1 MKQRHRPKEVAEKL
15 ANWSNVGDR
24 DAPVAFVGRDQE
36 IDLTTRQ
43 IATWRPGETRGRTII
58 AQGAPGAG
66 KTALLHEF
74 GRRLPTVVPNAAS
87 VYLPT
92 PWIDADVPD
101 LLKALAV
108 EMTGV
113 PSDSLRTTQSA
124 RHTAGV
130 KALATTQLGRSRSVS
145 PPEVT
150 TWSAFQRH
158 FAGLANQS
166 RPTLLLVDEIQR
178 IGAGEATK
186 NLLHHLHD
194 QTSFPVLLVC
204 GGLSTSVARLGEL
217 GLSRLDEA
225 HILHV
230 AALTPTETHQCLEE
244 SLRIMA
250 DDVGIG
256 GHPDQWAR
264 RLAPPT
270 HGWPQHITGHFR
282 AAAEAL
288 LESARPVFDDEN
300 LGRALALA
308 EINARRYYD
317 RRLEAS
323 RTNPVIVFAVH
334 EAAMHGEMDADD
346 AADTVEKTVATLSG
360 SRKARHHAN
369 FAGASDCVDQ
379 MLYAGVIAYATNAT
393 TSPLS
398 VPIPSMATQIANLL
412 PLARRQEVCRVL
424 GLPTG
429 HG

>member
-1 MKQRHRPKEVAEKL
+1 MKQRQMPTVVAEKL
-15 ANWSNVGDR
+15 ANWTNVGDR
-24 DAPVAFVGRDQE
+24 DAPVAFVGRDRE
-36 IDLTTRQ
+36 IDLTIRQ
-43 IATWRPGETRGRTII
+43 IATWRPGETRGRTIV

-74 GRRLPTVVPNAAS
+74 GRRLPSVVPNAAS

-92 PWIDADVPD
+92 PWIDTDVPD
-101 LLKALAV
+101 LLEALAV

-113 PSDSLRTTQSA
+113 PSDALRTTQSS
-124 RHTAGV
+124 RTTAGV
-130 KALATTQLGRSRSVS
+130 KALATAQLGRSRTVS
-145 PPEVT
+145 PPDVT
-150 TWSAFQRH
+150 TWSGFKRH
-158 FAGLANQS
+158 FAALASQS

-230 AALTPTETHQCLEE
+230 AALTPTEAHRCLEE

-250 DDVGIG
+250 DDVGIS

-288 LESARPVFDDEN
+288 LASARPAFDDEN
-300 LGRALALA
+300 LNRALALA
-308 EINARRYYD
+308 DTNARRYYD

-334 EAAMHGEMDADD
+334 EATKYEEMDTDD
-346 AADTVEKTVATLSG
+346 AADTVEKAVATLSG

-369 FAGASDCVDQ
+369 FADASACVNQ
-379 MLYAGVIAYATNAT
+379 MLYAGVIAYATNDT

-398 VPIPSMATQIANLL
+398 VPIPSMATHIANLL
-412 PLARRQEVCRVL
+412 PAARRQEVRRTL
-424 GLPTG
+424 GLPSG
-429 HG
+429 EP